1 MFGLGGTEL
10 IIIAVIILLI
20 FGAKRLP
27 EIGKG
32 LGQTVKE
39 VKDIKKELK
48 SDKDSGVKKEKS
60 EGSQSGE
67 SEEVPAEE
75 VPAEEVSVE
84 SKVAQTIG
92 DKLKQKVIEQVPG
105 IGQAQKLK
113 DKADQIKKLIS

>member
-39 VKDIKKELK
+39 VKDIKKEMK
-48 SDKDSGVKKEKS
+48 SVPDSGVKKEKS
-60 EGSQSGE
+60 EGSESGE
-67 SEEVPAEE
+67 TEEVPAEE
-75 VPAEEVSVE
+75 VPVE
-84 SKVAQTIG
+84 SKVAQTIE

-105 IGQAQKLK
+105 IGQAKKLK
-113 DKADQIKKLIS
+113 DKADQIKKFIS